1 MASKKKTVKE
11 PAKAVAEEEVFPPF
25 TNVGKV
31 KPEIILRMPTIEE
44 QVEEEIRRTYG
55 NIPEGNVTAL
65 LRAALSELVR
75 WRIEHG
81 RNEG

>member
-1 MASKKKTVKE
+1 MATKKKVKE
-11 PAKAVAEEEVFPPF
+11 QEKAVTVEETFPAFP
-25 TNVGKV
+25 NAGNV
-31 KPEIILRMPTIEE
+31 KPEIILYMPTIEE
-44 QVEEEIRRTYG
+44 RVEEEIRRTYG

>member
-25 TNVGKV
+25 PNAGKV

-75 WRIEHG
+75 WRIENG
-81 RNEG
+81 RNQG

>member
-1 MASKKKTVKE
+1 MATKKKVKE
-11 PAKAVAEEEVFPPF
+11 QGKTVTAGEAFPAFPGCASVPPG
-25 TNVGKV
+25 V
-31 KPEIILRMPTIEE
+31 LYMPTIEE

-65 LRAALSELVR
+65 LRATLSELVR